1 MRQQTSTNATTNTY
15 VYIVH
20 SFVKAKNI
28 CTGTPHGGPLH
39 CAHISSNYIKF
50 DQGQKE
56 IGLLLAISPMKSLN
70 IY

>member
-1 MRQQTSTNATTNTY
+1 M
-15 VYIVH
+15 YIVH

-50 DQGQKE
+50 DQGQKDIARFVALYIPDE
-56 IGLLLAISPMKSLN
+56 VFKHLLRSSYEP
-70 IY
+70 